1 MSETTRPPI
10 QRVAVL
16 IPTYNERD
24 TLPVIVARLREV
36 VPDADLVVLDDN
48 SPDGTGAV
56 ADALAAIG
64 GGAAIESAGHTALPE
79 YGTYTDAQEL
89 ADVLDLFAAD
99 VITRLEAL
107 EP

>member
-36 VPDADLVVLDDN
+36 VPDADLVVLDDH
-48 SPDGTGAV
+48 SPDGTGAI
-56 ADALAAIG
+56 ADELAADDSEG
-64 GGAAIESAGHTALPE
+64 GPMPKTMTAMMWSRLSDEQIEQVRCWIDEGAPN
-79 YGTYTDAQEL
+79 D
-89 ADVLDLFAAD
+89 
-99 VITRLEAL
+99 
-107 EP
+107 

>member
-36 VPDADLVVLDDN
+36 VPVWDE
-48 SPDGTGAV
+48 V
-56 ADALAAIG
+56 A
-64 GGAAIESAGHTALPE
+64 S
-79 YGTYTDAQEL
+79 
-89 ADVLDLFAAD
+89 
-99 VITRLEAL
+99 
-107 EP
+107 